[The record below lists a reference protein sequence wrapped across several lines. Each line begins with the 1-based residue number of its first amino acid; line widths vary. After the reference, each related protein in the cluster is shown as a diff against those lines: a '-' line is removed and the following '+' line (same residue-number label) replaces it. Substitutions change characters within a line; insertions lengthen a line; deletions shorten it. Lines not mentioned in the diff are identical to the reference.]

1 MQKRNIQTP
10 RYTLLFDL
18 AGMYIRFILFA
29 DYLRKKK
36 KITVLDVRIIAPVLF
51 APANQISA
59 DAIGMKIGPS
69 PNVGALRSRHVL
81 CHDDICTEEP
91 PSHSPPPP
99 PARPWQ
105 RPTCEMND
113 LANGDGDINCAAG
126 LWWEEVGQA
135 PAAEVGED
143 EECRPRL
150 PTELT
155 LDPTLPD

>member
-1 MQKRNIQTP
+1 M
-10 RYTLLFDL
+10 
-18 AGMYIRFILFA
+18 
-29 DYLRKKK
+29 
-36 KITVLDVRIIAPVLF
+36 RIIAPVLF
-51 APANQISA
+51 VPANQISA
-59 DAIGMKIGPS
+59 DVIGGKIGPS

-81 CHDDICTEEP
+81 FHDDICAEEP
-91 PSHSPPPP
+91 PPTPA

-155 LDPTLPD
+155 LDPTPTD

>member
-1 MQKRNIQTP
+1 MRKWTVP
-10 RYTLLFDL
+10 TLRYTLLFDL
-18 AGMYIRFILFA
+18 AGMYIGFILFA
-29 DYLRKKK
+29 DYLRKK

-51 APANQISA
+51 APVNQISA
-59 DAIGMKIGPS
+59 DAIVKKIGPS

-81 CHDDICTEEP
+81 CHDDICTEESPSHP
-91 PSHSPPPP
+91 PSC
-99 PARPWQ
+99 Q

-113 LANGDGDINCAAG
+113 LANGDGDINCAAE

-155 LDPTLPD
+155 LDPTPPD

>member
-1 MQKRNIQTP
+1 
-10 RYTLLFDL
+10 
-18 AGMYIRFILFA
+18 
-29 DYLRKKK
+29 
-36 KITVLDVRIIAPVLF
+36 
-51 APANQISA
+51 
-59 DAIGMKIGPS
+59 
-69 PNVGALRSRHVL
+69 
-81 CHDDICTEEP
+81 
-91 PSHSPPPP
+91 
-99 PARPWQ
+99 
-105 RPTCEMND
+105 MND